1 MGEFAL
7 LMSYFDI
14 YKSVLIIVFI
24 FLIEFAMLVFIGFS
38 IDVVGATTFFKLVS
52 RVAKQ
57 IPMLS
62 DI

>member
-1 MGEFAL
+1 
-7 LMSYFDI
+7 MSYFDI